1 MLRKV
6 LGWVLVFLMLLV
18 VVATGV
24 LVFEHVRGRRAL
36 SSALAAMK
44 ERGQD
49 ATSVLSRLPPGREA
63 EVGEEPLMGSLSNR
77 VARLQRN
84 QVTGPNAMN
93 EVEPGVV
100 VPGPRLARWTERG
113 RERTWADVD
122 TWAAGH
128 APDYRI
134 LKESI
139 LYQGPPS
146 LMDLRVAREWPQTA
160 VDMGLYMPAMQM
172 LTMMAMRQAVEGR
185 LDRALVDLQAGA
197 ELAGWLEKD
206 PTLLGQL
213 VRMGLV
219 EMQVNRAWAILEA
232 RPWSEEELSQLQ
244 AVVPAPMLTEG
255 WVHAL
260 QGERVW
266 VLRRLPEV
274 KSKELTE
281 WAGSMGRAP
290 DLDEGSGR
298 LRVRQ
303 AWLEL
308 VDSLVRSPVGWAVW
322 RFGWRDQAL
331 ARYVEAMQR
340 TVDRVE
346 TVVQSRSAMSLGG
359 RDQEGSPTGP
369 WTLDDVLRERLV
381 RNQMGTTETG
391 ILQALRRDVMVDL
404 YHTTVALKRY
414 RFREGHYPEDL
425 SALVP
430 GLLSEIPLDRMD
442 GQRLRY
448 RLEEGR
454 GFRLWSV
461 GENLTDDGGNPEPG
475 EDQRS
480 GIWMGGRDWVVPR
493 VATLEEQAAW
503 EADQARQRSALRERQ
518 EGMGGT
524 RQPGMSPELQ
534 RRYGVRPSEE

>member
-6 LGWVLVFLMLLV
+6 LGLAVVFLMLVV

-49 ATSVLSRLPPGREA
+49 AASVLARLPSGREA
-63 EVGEEPLMGSLSNR
+63 GVGEEPLMGSVSNR
-77 VARLQRN
+77 VARLRMN
-84 QVTGPNAMN
+84 LVTGPNAMN
-93 EVEPGVV
+93 EVEPGLV
-100 VPGPRLARWTERG
+100 VPGPRLARWTEGG

-128 APDYRI
+128 APYYRL
-134 LKESI
+134 LKEAI
-139 LYQGPPS
+139 LHQGPPS

-160 VDMGLYMPAMQM
+160 GDMGLYVPAMQM

-185 LDRALVDLQAGA
+185 LDRALVDLKAGA

-219 EMQVNRAWAILEA
+219 EMQVNRAWAILET

-244 AVVPAPMLTEG
+244 AVVPAPKLTEG

-274 KSKELTE
+274 KSKELAE
-281 WAGSMGRAP
+281 WAGSMGPAP
-290 DLDEGSGR
+290 DMDEDSGH
-298 LRVRQ
+298 LGLQQ
-303 AWLEL
+303 AWFEM
-308 VDSLVRSPVGWAVW
+308 VDSLLRSPVGWAVW

-346 TVVQSRSAMSLGG
+346 TVVQARSAVSLGG
-359 RDQEGSPTGP
+359 KDKEGSPTAP

-381 RNQMGTTETG
+381 RNLMGTTETG

-425 SALVP
+425 GALVP

-448 RLEEGR
+448 RLEEGS

-475 EDQRS
+475 EDQRA

-493 VATLEEQAAW
+493 VATPEEQAAW
-503 EADQARQRSALRERQ
+503 EAEQERRGAMFRERQ

-534 RRYGVRPSEE
+534 RRYGVRPGGE